1 MNDGEALAALLARP
15 DVARLLD
22 VLDGDGEETRIVGGA
37 VRNTLMGLPVSDV
50 DLATTAEPP
59 VVIARAR
66 GAGLTVIP
74 TGIAHGTVTVLIDGK
89 PFEVTTLRHDVTTD
103 GRHAV
108 VAFGRDFAEDAR
120 RRDFTMNALSVSRDG
135 TLHDPA
141 DGLPDLH
148 ARRVRFIGDAR
159 TRIREDYL
167 RILRLFRFHA
177 AYGDGPLDTSARDAA
192 IAERHGLQRLS
203 AERLNVEIAKLLVA
217 PRAPDV
223 VTEIADTGLLGLVL
237 GGVTYPARFA
247 RAVAIMGSALDAVS
261 RLAALTVATQ
271 EDAARLRTRLRLSN
285 AATRRLEEIAAILAA
300 CHAMPAIAASD
311 VDALLFRHKDRTLVR
326 DALAILQ
333 AQSAT
338 GDDDA
343 SWRDAR
349 TRAGEAPVPNLP
361 VSGDDL
367 LKRGVTPGRGVGAA
381 LKALQARWIRAG
393 FPRDPA
399 VLARL
404 VDEVVREVVGEA
416 G

>member
-1 MNDGEALAALLARP
+1 MSDGDALGALLARP

-22 VLDGDGEETRIVGGA
+22 ALDGGGEETRIVGGA

-135 TLHDPA
+135 MLHDPVG
-141 DGLPDLH
+141 GLPDLH

-177 AYGDGPLDTSARDAA
+177 AYGEGPLDTSARDAA

-203 AERLNVEIAKLLVA
+203 AERLNVEISKLLVA
-217 PRAPDV
+217 PRAPEV

-237 GGVTYPARFA
+237 GGVAYPARFT
-247 RAVAIMGSALDAVS
+247 RAVAITGDRLDAVS

-285 AATRRLEEIAAILAA
+285 AATRRLEETAAILAT
-300 CHAMPAIAASD
+300 CHAMPALGASE
-311 VDALLFRHKDRTLVR
+311 VDALLFRHKDRALVC
-326 DALAILQ
+326 DALTMLQ
-333 AQSAT
+333 AQSVAA
-338 GDDDA
+338 DDNP

-349 TRAGEAPVPNLP
+349 TRASEAPVPNLP

-367 LKRGVTPGRGVGAA
+367 LKRGVTPGRDVGAA

-404 VDEVVREVVGEA
+404 VDEVVEA